1 VEKKKRPDSGSVTTQ
16 HRHTEDETVMA
27 KEFKRHHVTIRN
39 VQVSNCNIAKG
50 WKGKESNHAIKQ
62 NQERYCTTVKLTY
75 FKELL
80 KSSG

>member
-39 VQVSNCNIAKG
+39 VQRFILVTTSSLWEKKLASSFRMECTLSILT
-50 WKGKESNHAIKQ
+50 
-62 NQERYCTTVKLTY
+62 ERDR
-75 FKELL
+75 
-80 KSSG
+80 